1 MAYRVGCRN
10 QQQLLPSSI
19 EEFVGPEDPVRAY
32 DSFVECLDL
41 EALGFRIDPD
51 QVGRPQ
57 FDPCAMLK
65 LLVYGYAY
73 GIRSSRKLE
82 RATHHNLSFMWLMG
96 GLQPDHKTIAR
107 FRREHTDALAQV
119 LRQCAQVC
127 QRLGL
132 IEGNTLFVDGTKIR
146 ANASNKHTWT
156 VKRCREHL
164 AQIDERIESMLRECE
179 QADLTEDADA
189 ARFPLPQRLQ
199 NERVLRTRIEGILEQ
214 LGATERTGI
223 NTTDQDAGR
232 MRMGAQVEP
241 GYNCQAVVD
250 DRHGLIVHTEVSD
263 AANDA
268 GQLGPQITRAE
279 LTLGKRCETACAD
292 AGYSS
297 PEDLGKIL
305 ERGTEVVVPI
315 VQRSDFRDHFRFDA
329 QLNQYVCPEGHR
341 LSYFGE
347 NRTNRSYIYG
357 VRNANTCL
365 SCSRFGHCTRSQQGR
380 RVERPFTEAI
390 RERLDQLSR
399 RPSGR
404 VMMHR
409 RKLRAEHP
417 FGHLKHNLG
426 MRTFLLRGRG
436 GARAEMALGAAA
448 FNITRMTKI
457 LGVLNLMEALI
468 PA

>member
-199 NERVLRTRIEGILEQ
+199 NERVLRT
-214 LGATERTGI
+214 
-223 NTTDQDAGR
+223 
-232 MRMGAQVEP
+232 
-241 GYNCQAVVD
+241 
-250 DRHGLIVHTEVSD
+250 VS
-263 AANDA
+263 
-268 GQLGPQITRAE
+268 
-279 LTLGKRCETACAD
+279 
-292 AGYSS
+292 SS
-297 PEDLGKIL
+297 N
-305 ERGTEVVVPI
+305 
-315 VQRSDFRDHFRFDA
+315 SA
-329 QLNQYVCPEGHR
+329 R
-341 LSYFGE
+341 LSAPE
-347 NRTNRSYIYG
+347 STLRTKTLAACVWERRSS
-357 VRNANTCL
+357 L
-365 SCSRFGHCTRSQQGR
+365 
-380 RVERPFTEAI
+380 AI
-390 RERLDQLSR
+390 TAKQLSMI
-399 RPSGR
+399 GT
-404 VMMHR
+404 
-409 RKLRAEHP
+409 
-417 FGHLKHNLG
+417 G
-426 MRTFLLRGRG
+426 
-436 GARAEMALGAAA
+436 
-448 FNITRMTKI
+448 
-457 LGVLNLMEALI
+457 
-468 PA
+468 